1 MNICIFLRVA
11 EVNPVVTSSVTV
23 YCGQMKKRKPLSAEL
38 VEFAAV
44 MLKCVGH
51 PVRLRVVELL
61 EARGKLPVQEL
72 QAELDIGQPVVSQH
86 LAKMK
91 ALGLLR
97 AERKEGM
104 VYYSVA
110 MPQLFKL
117 LECIRACDPGY
128 RQGPL
133 RATGGA

>member
-1 MNICIFLRVA
+1 MSK
-11 EVNPVVTSSVTV
+11 T
-23 YCGQMKKRKPLSAEL
+23 KPLSADL
-38 VEFAAV
+38 VEFAAT

-61 EARGKLPVQEL
+61 EARGELPVQEL
-72 QAELDIGQPVVSQH
+72 QAELEVAQPVVSQH

-97 AERKEGM
+97 AQRKGGM
-104 VYYSVA
+104 VFYSVA
-110 MPQLFKL
+110 LPQLFKL
-117 LECIRACDPGY
+117 LECIRSCDPAY

-133 RATGGA
+133 GASHGA